1 MPIISALPNLP
12 SDHERRRRLD
22 DLEGV
27 IDQLEVLDSDSRRLW
42 AGGNQI
48 SGSIHRIYPMI
59 PFTKMATVMLV
70 SRNLGDGLCVKY
82 NLANIKIFAHLY
94 F

>member
-12 SDHERRRRLD
+12 SEHEQPLRLD

-27 IDQLEVLDSDSRRLW
+27 NDQLEENLDIVEKGCGRVGIKIR
-42 AGGNQI
+42 NV
-48 SGSIHRIYPMI
+48 SIKIYPMI

-70 SRNLGDGLCVKY
+70 SRNLGD
-82 NLANIKIFAHLY
+82 
-94 F
+94 